1 MSYRLATTDTEA
13 PGARVASTIRCFRSA
28 VHLRRSERPIAH
40 HRASTWCPPIPL
52 ADTIMPRREPLP
64 ASGATNGRPRPEP
77 EMATP
82 AVRVSAQSTPS
93 RRRSTDAPN

>member
-40 HRASTWCPPIPL
+40 HRASTLVSTNPL
-52 ADTIMPRREPLP
+52 GGHHHAKTRASTGLRCHERAAQTGTRDGHTRR
-64 ASGATNGRPRPEP
+64 
-77 EMATP
+77 
-82 AVRVSAQSTPS
+82 
-93 RRRSTDAPN
+93 